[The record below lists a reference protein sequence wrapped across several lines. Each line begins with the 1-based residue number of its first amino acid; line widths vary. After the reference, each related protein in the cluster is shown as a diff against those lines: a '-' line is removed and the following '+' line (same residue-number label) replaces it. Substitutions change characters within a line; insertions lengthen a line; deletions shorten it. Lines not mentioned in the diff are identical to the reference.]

1 MAPAAIATL
10 AAMAY
15 RAWVDHD
22 ECVSSGA
29 CVLEA
34 PEAFGYQD
42 GPEALAVVLPGTAE
56 LSNERLVELAQLCP
70 VRAIRIFDG
79 DDEVDLDR

>member
-1 MAPAAIATL
+1 MAH
-10 AAMAY
+10 
-15 RAWVDHD
+15 RAEVDHD

-42 GPEALAVVLPGTAE
+42 GPAALAIVLPGAAS
-56 LSNERLVELAQLCP
+56 LSDERLVEVAGMCP
-70 VRAIRIFDG
+70 VGAIHVFDADG
-79 DDEVDLDR
+79 DEVALNGP